1 MFKNASIGQ
10 KLYLAGGVLA
20 FLLVVLTVIS
30 ALQVRRAMLQEVDQG
45 LSEIVEIATSTI
57 SSYHARVEA
66 GEMTQEAAQAAAM
79 RALSDMRFEG
89 DNYFFVI
96 DLDHQMVMH
105 AVRPQLNGQSVY
117 NTQDPNGL
125 FLFREMTQVARAEG
139 QGFVDYG
146 WPRAGSDVPEPKR
159 SYVMLFEPWGLIT
172 GAGVYYDDVQ
182 ASIWSII
189 RVLAL
194 GNGVVVAIL
203 FAGSYVLNRSI
214 QGPVARLS
222 EAVERLAKGD
232 TAAELP
238 EPDGREVSTLTASV
252 KVLQVSARERERL
265 EAEAHAAQEAQLKR
279 AEQIEALVS
288 EFDQSAAQA
297 ISAFEAAG
305 EHLRTSSQG
314 MKANASET
322 ASGASTLDGAAQMS
336 AESVEVVA
344 AAAEE
349 LTAAISEINQQSLR
363 SSEVSKSAVE
373 QAESTRQDVQKLA
386 DAAQKIDGIV
396 QLIAGVTE
404 QTNLLALNAT
414 IEAARAGEAGKGF
427 AVVAS
432 EVKALAEQTAHATE
446 SIASEIK
453 GIQTATDA
461 SVTAIEKIATVIGET
476 YEIATAISAAM
487 EEQRAA
493 AAEISNSAQNAA
505 AATGEVRTEVGQAQR
520 RAEEANKGASDLDQA
535 SVAVASESQ
544 GLKATIERFLS
555 GVRAA

>member
-10 KLYLAGGVLA
+10 KLYLAGGALAVMLVL
-20 FLLVVLTVIS
+20 LTVVS
-30 ALQVRRAMLQEVDQG
+30 AFQVRRAMLQEVDQG

-57 SSYHARVEA
+57 SSYHARAEA

-96 DLDHQMVMH
+96 DFDHQMIMH

-146 WPRAGSDVPEPKR
+146 WPRAGSDIPEPKR

-194 GNGVVVAIL
+194 GNGVVIAIL
-203 FAGSYVLNRSI
+203 FAGAFVLNRSI

-222 EAVERLAKGD
+222 EAVERLAQGD

-288 EFDQSAAQA
+288 EFDQSASQA

-305 EHLRTSSQG
+305 EQLRASSQG
-314 MKANASET
+314 SQANAGGT
-322 ASGASTLDGAAQMS
+322 AAGARTLDGAAQTS

-344 AAAEE
+344 AAAE
-349 LTAAISEINQQSLR
+349 
-363 SSEVSKSAVE
+363 
-373 QAESTRQDVQKLA
+373 
-386 DAAQKIDGIV
+386 
-396 QLIAGVTE
+396 
-404 QTNLLALNAT
+404 
-414 IEAARAGEAGKGF
+414 
-427 AVVAS
+427 
-432 EVKALAEQTAHATE
+432 EQTAHATE

-453 GIQTATDA
+453 GIQSATDA
-461 SVTAIEKIATVIGET
+461 SVSAIEKIATVIGET

-493 AAEISNSAQNAA
+493 AAEISSSAQNAA
-505 AATGEVRTEVGQAQR
+505 AATGEVRTEVSQAQQ
-520 RAEEANKGASDLDQA
+520 RADQANKGASDLDQA

>member
-1 MFKNASIGQ
+1 
-10 KLYLAGGVLA
+10 
-20 FLLVVLTVIS
+20 
-30 ALQVRRAMLQEVDQG
+30 MLQEVDQG

-96 DLDHQMVMH
+96 DFDHQMIMH

-146 WPRAGSDVPEPKR
+146 WPRAGSDIPEPKR

-189 RVLAL
+189 RVMAL
-194 GNGVVVAIL
+194 GNGVVIAIL
-203 FAGSYVLNRSI
+203 FAGAFVLNRSI

-222 EAVERLAKGD
+222 EAVERLAQGD

-238 EPDGREVSTLTASV
+238 QPDGREVSTLTASV

-288 EFDQSAAQA
+288 EFDQSASQA

-305 EHLRTSSQG
+305 EQLRASSQG
-314 MKANASET
+314 MKANAGAT
-322 ASGASTLDGAAQMS
+322 ADGARTLDGAAQTS

-453 GIQTATDA
+453 GIQSATDA
-461 SVTAIEKIATVIGET
+461 SVSAIEKIATVIGET

-493 AAEISNSAQNAA
+493 AAEISSSAQNAA
-505 AATGEVRTEVGQAQR
+505 AATGEVRTEVSQAQQ
-520 RAEEANKGASDLDQA
+520 RADQANKGASDLDQA

>member
-1 MFKNASIGQ
+1 
-10 KLYLAGGVLA
+10 
-20 FLLVVLTVIS
+20 
-30 ALQVRRAMLQEVDQG
+30 
-45 LSEIVEIATSTI
+45 
-57 SSYHARVEA
+57 VEA

-146 WPRAGSDVPEPKR
+146 WPRAGSDIPEPKR

-194 GNGVVVAIL
+194 GNGVVIAIL
-203 FAGSYVLNRSI
+203 FAGAFVLNRSI

-288 EFDQSAAQA
+288 EFD
-297 ISAFEAAG
+297 
-305 EHLRTSSQG
+305 R
-314 MKANASET
+314 
-322 ASGASTLDGAAQMS
+322 
-336 AESVEVVA
+336 
-344 AAAEE
+344 
-349 LTAAISEINQQSLR
+349 
-363 SSEVSKSAVE
+363 
-373 QAESTRQDVQKLA
+373 
-386 DAAQKIDGIV
+386 
-396 QLIAGVTE
+396 
-404 QTNLLALNAT
+404 
-414 IEAARAGEAGKGF
+414 
-427 AVVAS
+427 
-432 EVKALAEQTAHATE
+432 
-446 SIASEIK
+446 
-453 GIQTATDA
+453 
-461 SVTAIEKIATVIGET
+461 
-476 YEIATAISAAM
+476 
-487 EEQRAA
+487 
-493 AAEISNSAQNAA
+493 
-505 AATGEVRTEVGQAQR
+505 
-520 RAEEANKGASDLDQA
+520 
-535 SVAVASESQ
+535 
-544 GLKATIERFLS
+544 LKAWRWSPLPPRS
-555 GVRAA
+555 

>member
-10 KLYLAGGVLA
+10 KLYLAGGALAVMLVL
-20 FLLVVLTVIS
+20 LTVVS
-30 ALQVRRAMLQEVDQG
+30 AFQVRRAMLQEVDQG

-57 SSYHARVEA
+57 SSYHARAEA

-96 DLDHQMVMH
+96 DFDHQMIMH

-146 WPRAGSDVPEPKR
+146 WPRAGSDIPEPKR

-194 GNGVVVAIL
+194 GNGVVIAIL
-203 FAGSYVLNRSI
+203 FAGAFVLNRSI

-222 EAVERLAKGD
+222 EAVERLAQGD

-288 EFDQSAAQA
+288 EFDQSASQA

-305 EHLRTSSQG
+305 EQLRASSQG
-314 MKANASET
+314 MKANAGAT
-322 ASGASTLDGAAQMS
+322 ADGARTLDGAAQTS

-344 AAAEE
+344 AAAE
-349 LTAAISEINQQSLR
+349 
-363 SSEVSKSAVE
+363 
-373 QAESTRQDVQKLA
+373 
-386 DAAQKIDGIV
+386 
-396 QLIAGVTE
+396 
-404 QTNLLALNAT
+404 
-414 IEAARAGEAGKGF
+414 
-427 AVVAS
+427 
-432 EVKALAEQTAHATE
+432 EQTAHATE

-453 GIQTATDA
+453 GIQSATDA
-461 SVTAIEKIATVIGET
+461 SVSAIEKIATVIGET

-493 AAEISNSAQNAA
+493 AAEISQFSAK
-505 AATGEVRTEVGQAQR
+505 R
-520 RAEEANKGASDLDQA
+520 RRRHRRSAH
-535 SVAVASESQ
+535 
-544 GLKATIERFLS
+544 
-555 GVRAA
+555 

>member
-1 MFKNASIGQ
+1 MLKNASIGQ
-10 KLYLAGGVLA
+10 KLYLAGGALAAMLVILSVL
-20 FLLVVLTVIS
+20 S
-30 ALQVRRAMLQEVDQG
+30 ALQVRRAMLHEVDQG

-57 SSYHARVEA
+57 NSYHARAQA

-105 AVRPQLNGQSVY
+105 AVRPALNGQSVY

-125 FLFREMTQVARAEG
+125 YLFREMTRVARAEG

-146 WPRAGSDVPEPKR
+146 WPRAGSDIPEPKR
-159 SYVMLFEPWGLIT
+159 SYVMLFEPWGLVT
-172 GAGVYYDDVQ
+172 GAGVYYDDVE
-182 ASIWSII
+182 ASIWSI
-189 RVLAL
+189 VLGL
-194 GNGVVVAIL
+194 VIGNGVVIAIL
-203 FAGSYVLNRSI
+203 FAGAFILNRSI

-222 EAVERLAKGD
+222 AAVERLAQGD
-232 TAAELP
+232 TQAELP
-238 EPDGREVSTLTASV
+238 EPDGREVATLTASV
-252 KVLQVSARERERL
+252 KVLQASARERERL
-265 EAEAHAAQEAQLKR
+265 EAEAKAAREAQLER
-279 AEQIEALVS
+279 ARQIEALVT
-288 EFDQSAAQA
+288 EFDNSAALA

-305 EHLRTSSQG
+305 AQLRSSSDG
-314 MKANASET
+314 MKSNAGAT
-322 ASGASTLDGAAQMS
+322 ADGARMLEGAAQTS

-349 LTAAISEINQQSLR
+349 LTAAIAEINQQSLR

-373 QAESTRQDVQKLA
+373 QAELTRADVQKLA
-386 DAAQKIDGIV
+386 EAAQKIDGII

-446 SIASEIK
+446 SISAEIK
-453 GIQTATDA
+453 GIQNATDA
-461 SVTAIEKIATVIGET
+461 SVKAIEKISAVIGET

-493 AAEISNSAQNAA
+493 AAEISNSAQSAA
-505 AATGEVRTEVGQAQR
+505 AATGEVRSEVGQAQK
-520 RAEEANKGASDLDQA
+520 RADQASQGARDLDQA
-535 SVAVASESQ
+535 SVAVASEAQ
-544 GLKATIERFLS
+544 GLKATIERFLA

>member
-10 KLYLAGGVLA
+10 KLYLAGGALAVMLVL
-20 FLLVVLTVIS
+20 LTVVS
-30 ALQVRRAMLQEVDQG
+30 AFQVRRAMLQEVDQG

-57 SSYHARVEA
+57 SSYHARAEA

-96 DLDHQMVMH
+96 DFDHQMIMH

-146 WPRAGSDVPEPKR
+146 WPRAGSDIPEPKR

-194 GNGVVVAIL
+194 GNGVVIAIL
-203 FAGSYVLNRSI
+203 FAGAFVLNRSI

-222 EAVERLAKGD
+222 EAVERLAQGD

-288 EFDQSAAQA
+288 EFDQSASQA

-305 EHLRTSSQG
+305 EQLRASSQG
-314 MKANASET
+314 MKANAGAT
-322 ASGASTLDGAAQMS
+322 ADGARTLDGAAQTS

-344 AAAEE
+344 AAAE
-349 LTAAISEINQQSLR
+349 
-363 SSEVSKSAVE
+363 
-373 QAESTRQDVQKLA
+373 
-386 DAAQKIDGIV
+386 
-396 QLIAGVTE
+396 
-404 QTNLLALNAT
+404 
-414 IEAARAGEAGKGF
+414 
-427 AVVAS
+427 
-432 EVKALAEQTAHATE
+432 EQTAHATE

-453 GIQTATDA
+453 GIQSATDA
-461 SVTAIEKIATVIGET
+461 SVSAIEKIATVIGET

-493 AAEISNSAQNAA
+493 AAEISSSAQNAA
-505 AATGEVRTEVGQAQR
+505 AATGEVRTEVSQAQQ
-520 RAEEANKGASDLDQA
+520 RADQANKGASDLDQA